1 MEKGPL
7 LLHHSISDI
16 SIFMLRKSS
25 VIRDEVGNVDVV
37 VDVDVVDRV
46 VRYVPNNEI
55 YPNEA

>member
-1 MEKGPL
+1 
-7 LLHHSISDI
+7 
-16 SIFMLRKSS
+16 MLRKSS

-37 VDVDVVDRV
+37 VDVNVVDRV